1 MEKRIIKQY
10 TERYILVDANDLAGV
25 LVDLPEDFIK
35 DDQQITIVDA
45 RNQKKLEELYNDF

>member
-25 LVDLPEDFIK
+25 LTYRKIS
-35 DDQQITIVDA
+35 
-45 RNQKKLEELYNDF
+45 